1 METMIKDKETNIV
14 YANRKEA
21 KTLLGHAAY
30 NKKVRMGAME
40 YIITSHK
47 PTDVIL

>member
-1 METMIKDKETNIV
+1 MIRDNETNIV

-21 KTLLGHAAY
+21 KILLGHAAY
-30 NKKVRMGAME
+30 NKKVRNGDME
-40 YIITSHK
+40 YIISSHK

>member
-1 METMIKDKETNIV
+1 MIKDKETNIV

-30 NKKVRMGAME
+30 NKKIRKGDME
-40 YIITSHK
+40 FIITPHK